1 MGKGKHEFYNAKE
14 QCMPKEIFFMHIS
27 SLHFISLQKPGLYPN
42 NKHYMN
48 KHILP
53 VFIIVIVGL
62 FTLPSCKHEPDLNP
76 MPAFQPDS
84 SWWNVDTQRFVTYS
98 NFVAGAQNHTVL
110 SGASSSN
117 NQYSITFNLPYIPA
131 QGNYLLDC
139 SNTSASAACME
150 ITYNG
155 MRYRAGLSPAAYLH
169 ADSANNRAIIKL
181 NATWFYNTIN
191 PNDSVAVLGAFHQP
205 E

>member
-1 MGKGKHEFYNAKE
+1 MKKYFLPALIIAITG
-14 QCMPKEIFFMHIS
+14 FFT
-27 SLHFISLQKPGLYPN
+27 F
-42 NKHYMN
+42 
-48 KHILP
+48 
-53 VFIIVIVGL
+53 
-62 FTLPSCKHEPDLNP
+62 PSCIKNNQQPVP
-76 MPAFQPDS
+76 VPKPDS

-117 NQYSITFNLPYIPA
+117 NQFSITFNLPYIPA

-155 MRYRAGLSPAAYLH
+155 MRYRAGLSPAAYLS